1 MKLVLLT
8 EVIIHEMVEK
18 NTLKVKGVFLSL

>member
-1 MKLVLLT
+1 MKLVLLMEEIT
-8 EVIIHEMVEK
+8 HEVVEK